1 MISLFRK
8 LQYRELSKLSLD
20 GKIIDL
26 GGSRISGYH
35 ELIKGRHEFI
45 VANLS
50 EYYGY
55 DVKVDLEKKFPFEN
69 NSYDNAIAINLIE
82 HIYNYKNIF
91 SEANR
96 IIKKGGLFIFTSPF
110 MFHKHGCPNDY
121 NRFTDDALK
130 KIAIENGF
138 QIVEIVLLGEGIFS
152 TFYQMF
158 PLPHLLRYFLE
169 NIFVYTDKIFKKLS
183 KGYNKISVEYPMGY
197 FVILKK

>member
-20 GKIIDL
+20 GKIIEL